1 MIFTYN
7 SVFVKFK
14 YFVIVRFILLFIF
27 FATIN
32 VDVVAESLSFQ
43 PVDNHKNSQWYVDE
57 TGRYFLVDSLN
68 RKISEH
74 SYDFGDYIVDTV
86 AVSVRNNG
94 LWGAIS
100 LSGKEIIPC
109 VYESVDC
116 CTYVPYDWEFWHVL
130 GENSYIIFCQKK
142 GQYYVYDKD
151 GNLLIDNCFF
161 AVNLMHG
168 NILFVQRKRGRLKLY
183 SLRDRNINTV
193 EDKRLKFGSFSY
205 FDENGISVVVLK
217 FNVNSIN
224 ESYLFGA
231 VDASGKYVV
240 PCIYKKEEEVM
251 AKIGRT
257 ERSFKY
263 LNNK

>member
-1 MIFTYN
+1 MRFFLFFFFFT
-7 SVFVKFK
+7 
-14 YFVIVRFILLFIF
+14 
-27 FATIN
+27 TII
-32 VDVVAESLSFQ
+32 VDVIAEPLSFQ

-57 TGRYFLVDSLN
+57 SGRYFLVDSLN
-68 RKISEH
+68 RKISEY

-94 LWGAIS
+94 LWGAIN
-100 LSGKEIIPC
+100 LFGKEIIPC

-116 CTYVPYDWEFWHVL
+116 YTYVPYDLEFWRIL
-130 GENSYIIFCQKK
+130 DENSYIIICQKK

-151 GNLLIDNCFF
+151 GNLLINNCFY
-161 AVNLMHG
+161 ACNLMYGH
-168 NILFVQRKRGRLKLY
+168 ILFVQRKRGKLKLF
-183 SLRDRNINTV
+183 SLRDRNIYAI
-193 EDKRLKFGSFSY
+193 EDKRLNFGSFSY

-217 FNVNSIN
+217 FNVNKKN

-231 VDASGKYVV
+231 VDARGKYVV